1 MCLKENSGFIILRE
15 NVPEEMMGPIKRS
28 QRDGAVNS
36 YGAESNNAPSRNLN
50 SVRWQSLVFTNVTG
64 PRSQRMTNSVGCG
77 VKNFN
82 RSGAAGLRQS
92 TLLQK
97 ENPN

>member
-1 MCLKENSGFIILRE
+1 
-15 NVPEEMMGPIKRS
+15 MGPIKRS
-28 QRDGAVNS
+28 QRDRAANS
-36 YGAESNNAPSRNLN
+36 YGADSNNALSKNPN
-50 SVRWQSLVFTNVTG
+50 SVRWQSPVFANNTG
-64 PRSQRMTNSVGCG
+64 PLSPRMTNSAGCG

-82 RSGAAGLRQS
+82 TSGAAGLRKS

>member
-1 MCLKENSGFIILRE
+1 
-15 NVPEEMMGPIKRS
+15 MGPIKRR
-28 QRDGAVNS
+28 QRDRAVNS
-36 YGAESNNAPSRNLN
+36 YGADSNNALSRNPN
-50 SVRWQSLVFTNVTG
+50 SVRWQSPVFTNNTG
-64 PRSQRMTNSVGCG
+64 PLSPRMTNSAGCG

-82 RSGAAGLRQS
+82 TSGAAGLRKS

>member
-1 MCLKENSGFIILRE
+1 
-15 NVPEEMMGPIKRS
+15 MGPIKRR
-28 QRDGAVNS
+28 QRDRAVNL
-36 YGAESNNAPSRNLN
+36 YRADSNNALSRNPN
-50 SVRWQSLVFTNVTG
+50 SVRWQSPVFTNNTG
-64 PRSQRMTNSVGCG
+64 PLSPRMTNSAGCG

-82 RSGAAGLRQS
+82 TSGAAGLRKS